1 MGKPREIAPNWVQD
15 VLGRRG
21 LPIGQ
26 STAEQVCAYLELLQK
41 WNTRINLTA
50 RMTVVEILENLF
62 GESFLGA
69 QLLQSDDSPCLDIG
83 SGAGFP
89 GMAMKV
95 YRPDL
100 EMFLMEPR
108 QKRAAFLAALKRE
121 LSVNGVEILSSR
133 LEPGHLPVLQRLPVV
148 LISRGLGNQAEIL
161 EMGRPLLSGSRK
173 VLLFMTPGSAA
184 TLCKR
189 LEQIQWNDPVPVPWN
204 NNHVLLSG
212 RWFS

>member
-1 MGKPREIAPNWVQD
+1 MGEPQEIAPNWVQD

-26 STAEQVCAYLELLQK
+26 PTAEQVCAYLKLLDK
-41 WNTRINLTA
+41 WNTRMNLTA
-50 RMTVVEILENLF
+50 RMAPIEILENLF
-62 GESFLGA
+62 AESFLGA
-69 QLLQSDDSPCLDIG
+69 KLLQSDDSPCLDVG

-100 EMFLMEPR
+100 EMILMEPR
-108 QKRAAFLAALKRE
+108 QKRAAFLAVLKRE
-121 LSVNGVEILSSR
+121 LGVNGVEILSCR
-133 LEPGHLPVLQRLPVV
+133 LEANHLPILQRLPAV
-148 LISRGLGNQAEIL
+148 LISRGLGNQARIL
-161 EMGRPLLSGSRK
+161 ETGRPLLCGSRK
-173 VLLFMTPGSAA
+173 MLLFMTPGSAA

-189 LEQIQWNDPVPVPWN
+189 LGGIQWNDPVPVPWN
-204 NNHVLLSG
+204 SNHVLLTG